1 MSAKGNAELVAQAK
15 SLILSARLE
24 AAKWRDRV
32 LDMLFPPCCLACD
45 TPIVEAD
52 GLCAQCW
59 GRLRFIS
66 KPYCPVL
73 GIPFA
78 ADLGAGV
85 LSAEAIAHPPAY
97 ARARAGVIYD
107 DLARQLV
114 SQFKY
119 GDRLELAKFC
129 ARLMFGAGEDFWQE
143 PCVFVPVPL
152 HWRRRLSR
160 RYNQSQLLA
169 DQLAQLTGFEVHSDW
184 VQRKRFTRRQVGL
197 NSKDREQNVRGAFV
211 VTERFLEEYQGQHI
225 VIVDDVVTTG
235 ATVEAIA
242 RSFSTKYR
250 NKVNVISFAR
260 VVTGPIGAI

>member
-1 MSAKGNAELVAQAK
+1 MTGTDNNRIVAHAK
-15 SLILSARLE
+15 SYISASHKI
-24 AAKWRDRV
+24 AISWRGRI

-45 TPIVEAD
+45 EPIIEAD
-52 GLCAQCW
+52 GLCAACW
-59 GRLRFIS
+59 GRLRFVS

-78 ADLGAGV
+78 ADLGASV
-85 LSAEAIAHPPAY
+85 LSAQAIANPPPF
-97 ARARAGVIYD
+97 ARARAAVIYD
-107 DLARQLV
+107 DLARQMV

-129 ARLMFGAGEDFWQE
+129 ARLMVNAGDDYWGT

-152 HWRRRLSR
+152 HWRRRLLR

-169 DQLAQLTGFEVHSDW
+169 DQLSELTGFPTHSGW
-184 VQRKRFTRRQVGL
+184 VARKRPTRRQVGL
-197 NSKDREQNVRGAFV
+197 SSKDREQNVRGAFV
-211 VTERFLEEYQGQHI
+211 VTDKFLEEYQGQHI

-242 RSFSTKYR
+242 RSFKAKYR

>member
-1 MSAKGNAELVAQAK
+1 MTTMGNNKWVAQAK
-15 SLILSARLE
+15 SLKLSAQSG
-24 AAKWRDRV
+24 AIKWRDRA

-45 TPIVEAD
+45 APIVAAD
-52 GLCAQCW
+52 GLCAPCW
-59 GRLRFIS
+59 GKLRFIS

-85 LSAEAIAHPPAY
+85 LSAEAIAQPPTF
-97 ARARAGVIYD
+97 ARARAAVIYD

-129 ARLMFGAGEDFWQE
+129 AQLMYIAGEDFWASS
-143 PCVFVPVPL
+143 CVFVPVPL

-169 DQLAQLTGFEVHSDW
+169 DQLGQLTGFEVRSDW
-184 VQRKRFTRRQVGL
+184 VERKRFTRQQVGL
-197 NSKDREQNVRGAFV
+197 SSKDREQNVRGAFV
-211 VTERFLEEYQGQHI
+211 VTDRFLEQYQGQHI

-242 RSFSTKYR
+242 RSFKAKYR
-250 NKVNVISFAR
+250 DKVNVLSFAR

>member
-1 MSAKGNAELVAQAK
+1 MSATGNDKRVAQAK
-15 SLILSARLE
+15 SLFSNIYHAGQ
-24 AAKWRDRV
+24 KWRDWL

-45 TPIVEAD
+45 EPIVEAD
-52 GLCAQCW
+52 GLCAECW
-59 GRLRFIS
+59 SKLRFIS
-66 KPYCPVL
+66 APYCPVL

-78 ADLGAGV
+78 ADIGTSV
-85 LSAEAIAHPPAY
+85 LSAQAIAHPPSF
-97 ARARAGVIYD
+97 ARARAAVIYD

-119 GDRLELAKFC
+119 GDRLELAKLC
-129 ARLMFGAGEDFWQE
+129 ARLMQSAGCDYWDA

-169 DQLAQLTGFEVHSDW
+169 DQLSKLTGHTVHSNW
-184 VQRKRFTRRQVGL
+184 VVRKRGTRQQVGL
-197 NSKDREQNVRGAFV
+197 SAKDREQNVRGAFV
-211 VTERFLEEYQGQHI
+211 VTEQFLEEYAGQRI

-242 RSFSTKYR
+242 RSFAARYR
-250 NKVNVISFAR
+250 DKVNVISFAR